1 MDLQAWSQLSQDE
14 QRKRCQTLNPY
25 EDWPFFKS
33 IEEAF
38 LKEFGEQPGV
48 ANVFCGF
55 GSGLGPIN
63 AITVSIKKGAQRTKL
78 PKYFMGFP
86 VLRTYAS

>member
-1 MDLQAWSQLSQDE
+1 MKFKVWSRLSDDE
-14 QRKRCQTLNPY
+14 QRQRCQSLNPY
-25 EDWPFFKS
+25 EDWPLFKS

-38 LKEFGEQPGV
+38 VKEFGEQPGV
-48 ANVFCGF
+48 AKVFCGF

-63 AITVSIKKGAQRTKL
+63 AITVSIKKGAQRSQL

-86 VLRTYAS
+86 VVREIF